1 MAWSIHHVN
10 LEARNVAQTARFYTE
25 ILGMTLGTWAFPET
39 RGYLPGDPDKLAL
52 LGDGREGHTGLH
64 LIAPDPEFATKNNM
78 AHNPS
83 IGGHVALQVDDLDGV
98 IARLTAAGVPHSVTG
113 EFAIPGLRH
122 VYVEDPEGNLL
133 EINGRLRPAPA
144 PVRHI
149 VLCQIEP
156 TISQT
161 EIDALWAK
169 LEALRS
175 AVPGMG
181 PVRAGRNTSPE
192 GAARGY
198 THAITIDFETSAAR
212 DAYLSHPDH
221 IAAGA
226 ELVAMCAGGADGIC
240 VLDI

>member
-10 LEARNVAQTARFYTE
+10 LEARNVPETARFYTD

-64 LIAPDPEFATKNNM
+64 LIAPDPEFAVKNNM
-78 AHNPS
+78 THNPS

-98 IARLTAAGVPHSVTG
+98 IARLTAAGVSHSVTG

-133 EINGRLRPAPA
+133 EINGRVRPAPD

-149 VLCQIEP
+149 VLCQMKPGVPEA
-156 TISQT
+156 
-161 EIDALWAK
+161 EIDTLWAE
-169 LEALRS
+169 LEALRA
-175 AVPGMG
+175 AVAGMG
-181 PVRAGRNTSPE
+181 PVRAGPNHSPE
-192 GAARGY
+192 DAGRGY
-198 THAITIDFETSAAR
+198 THAFTIDFESAAAR
-212 DAYLSHPDH
+212 DAYLVHPAH

-226 ELVAMCAGGADGIC
+226 RLAQMCEGGAQGIC